1 MYLLLCRNV
10 SPGRFQRCMESLLMQ
25 DWQEFGVVL
34 VDDASTAASCPA
46 YQQLVL
52 QHGVLAAF
60 RARVRAL

>member
-1 MYLLLCRNV
+1 
-10 SPGRFQRCMESLLMQ
+10 MESLLMQ